1 MPNWTKEQKQA
12 IEEKGNNILVAAA
25 AGSGKTAVLVER
37 IIHQVIEEQMDID
50 RLLVVTFT
58 NAAAAEMRER
68 VLDALYQKLEE
79 DPNNLH
85 LQKQVTLLNMASI
98 CTIDSFC
105 LEVVKSHFY
114 ELDQVSPN
122 FRIADTAETELLKQE
137 VLEDLFEEK
146 YEQEDPDFTD
156 LVTTYTSY
164 RDDKPL
170 KDLVLKIHQF
180 ISSSPYPNQWLTEK
194 VQMFDLTGHLED
206 DFGQTPWGRILLPEI
221 EEELIDDLAL
231 LTKANYKLTQNPE
244 LSVFSQ
250 MIQSDITQLEYLK
263 QNLNQWD
270 RAYQIAQTIKFDP
283 WPRKK
288 IDSEEKEEAKKVR
301 DQVKKR
307 LYQKIGKILLC
318 NSKQA
323 NQDIQDMGK
332 TLKKLQDLIFTFDQI
347 FSQKKREK
355 NLVDFADIEH
365 FALSILVQE
374 KDGKKEPT
382 EVAKEYQKKFIEIA
396 IDEYQD
402 SNLVQESILTAVSRG
417 NNLFMVGDVKQSIY
431 KFRQAMPELFLQKYH
446 HYQKVTEQANH
457 NHPNNEKNQSTE
469 NVENTGNIGN
479 IGKENIEMTNP
490 DKPKEPVEEAN
501 STTQMNQEEK
511 DLSGGKIQLFKN
523 FRSRGNVLDFTN
535 LIFEHIMSQELGE
548 IEYTQEEFLNLGAD
562 YPEPNQSLITE
573 IQLISLNQEDENKN
587 NNENNNEN
595 ENHNEDQN
603 KEQEGQARIPENQN
617 QLDNLEDEY
626 KGKDNNDKS
635 DKTDSNESKNN
646 NNGSEQQNNEE
657 LAEDQEMLENIELEA
672 KHIAQEIK
680 KLVETKFPVYDRK
693 LGTNRPIRYRDIAIL
708 LRSTKNKASII
719 EQEMS
724 KLEIPVFS
732 DSTEQYLDSLE
743 IELMMSLLKIIDN
756 PIQDIP
762 LVAVLRSMVGGFT
775 DNELVEIRL
784 SDKQVSFYECMEKA
798 KINVKPELSQ
808 KITSFLNQ
816 VKTWRE
822 DQEHLA
828 LDEFIWK
835 IYQDTGLYDYV
846 RLMPNGELRQANLKM
861 LFERAKQY
869 ESASFKGLYRF
880 IQFIERLQLSSG
892 DLSPAKIIGE
902 QDDVVRIMSI
912 HKSKGLEFPIVF
924 LANTNKQFNE
934 QEMRNDSLLLHQELG
949 IGAKYI
955 DYHAQ
960 VQYDTLTREAVKL
973 KMITE
978 NLAEEM
984 RILYVALTRAKE
996 KLYLTGVVK
1005 EVNELLEKVQ
1015 SQIDLYPKEK
1025 EKMNPILLKKAKS
1038 YLEWIVMVVLS
1049 EKNNPKE
1056 QFILQTISPQQIR
1069 QKDKEQEKQKQE
1081 QKSPQELTQ
1090 ELNQAPKN
1098 EEMIQEIKQKM
1109 EFIYPFEK
1117 ATQIPTKMSVSQIK
1131 ELKQK
1136 GKLVTQGLE
1145 NTDITEITK
1154 ENQENT
1160 QNKSHLNIQQ
1170 TKQTEKKEPELEIT
1184 LPEFMKEDKKQTIT
1198 PAQKGTIIHL
1208 CLQKLNLQKEYTEK
1222 DIKEFIEKLVY
1233 THILLPQEA
1242 ESINPLKI
1250 LEFTNSN
1257 LGKELKTAK
1266 EIHQETPFYLSLPAK
1281 EIVPTEEGET
1291 IQETILVQG
1300 IIDLYYLNQKDELI
1314 LVDYKTD
1321 YVTQENEL
1329 LEKYQEQLSLY
1340 QRALEKA
1347 LKRKV
1352 DQVYIYSTYLG
1363 REIEGTP

>member
-1 MPNWTKEQKQA
+1 MKKQTPYDIITKKTKTCPKNEKIFVLRTVPKTKKELTMPNWTKEQKQA

-37 IIHQVIEEQMDID
+37 IIHQVIEEQIDID

-79 DPNNLH
+79 DPSNLH

-122 FRIADTAETELLKQE
+122 FRIADTAEIELLKQE

-156 LVTTYTSY
+156 LITTYTSY

-180 ISSSPYPNQWLTEK
+180 IGSSPYPNQWLTEK
-194 VQMFDLTGHLED
+194 VKMFDLTGHLEE
-206 DFGQTPWGRILLPEI
+206 DFGQTPWGKILLPEI

-231 LTKANYKLTQNPE
+231 LTKAKNKLTKDPE
-244 LSVFSQ
+244 LSIFSQ

-270 RAYQIAQTIKFDP
+270 RAYQIAQTIKFDT

-318 NSKQA
+318 DSKQA
-323 NQDIQDMGK
+323 NQDIQDMSK
-332 TLKKLQDLIFTFDQI
+332 TLTKLQDLIFTFDQI

-374 KDGKKEPT
+374 EEGKKKTT

-446 HYQKVTEQANH
+446 HYQKVEEMNKTR
-457 NHPNNEKNQSTE
+457 E
-469 NVENTGNIGN
+469 N
-479 IGKENIEMTNP
+479 
-490 DKPKEPVEEAN
+490 
-501 STTQMNQEEK
+501 
-511 DLSGGKIQLFKN
+511 LSGEKIQLFKN
-523 FRSRGNVLDFTN
+523 FRSRGNILDFTN
-535 LIFEHIMSQELGE
+535 LIFEHMMSQKLGE
-548 IEYTQEEFLNLGAD
+548 IEYTQEEFLHLGAD
-562 YPEPNQSLITE
+562 YPEPNESLVTE
-573 IQLISLNQEDENKN
+573 IQLISLTNKDEDKDEIENENREEKHN
-587 NNENNNEN
+587 EEQNKERKPEKQDKENNNE
-595 ENHNEDQN
+595 
-603 KEQEGQARIPENQN
+603 KETIE
-617 QLDNLEDEY
+617 QL
-626 KGKDNNDKS
+626 
-635 DKTDSNESKNN
+635 T
-646 NNGSEQQNNEE
+646 
-657 LAEDQEMLENIELEA
+657 EDQEPLENIELEA

-680 KLVETKFPVYDRK
+680 QLIETKFPVYDRK
-693 LGTNRPIRYRDIAIL
+693 LGTYRPIRYRDIAIL
-708 LRSTKNKASII
+708 LRSTKNKASVI
-719 EQEMS
+719 EQEMNR
-724 KLEIPVFS
+724 LTIPVFS

-808 KITSFLNQ
+808 KITTFL
-816 VKTWRE
+816 KKLEMWRE
-822 DQEHLA
+822 EQEYLA

-846 RLMPNGELRQANLKM
+846 RLMPNGELREANLKM

-880 IQFIERLQLSSG
+880 IQFIERLQMSSG

-934 QEMRNDSLLLHQELG
+934 QEIRNDSLLLHQELG

-960 VQYDTLTREAVKL
+960 VQYDTLSREAVKV

-1015 SQIDLYPKEK
+1015 SQVDLYPKEK

-1038 YLEWIVMVVLS
+1038 YLEWILMVVLS
-1049 EKNNPKE
+1049 EKNNLNE
-1056 QFILQTISPQQIR
+1056 QFILQTISPQEIR

-1081 QKSPQELTQ
+1081 KKSPQELIQ
-1090 ELNQAPKN
+1090 ELNQEPINPKI
-1098 EEMIQEIKQKM
+1098 IQEIKQKM
-1109 EFIYPFEK
+1109 EFAYPFEK

-1136 GKLVTQGLE
+1136 GKIVTPYLE
-1145 NTDITEITK
+1145 DTDIIQKQIQEQTQE
-1154 ENQENT
+1154 ENQEKNNVDE
-1160 QNKSHLNIQQ
+1160 Q
-1170 TKQTEKKEPELEIT
+1170 EIT
-1184 LPEFMKEDKKQTIT
+1184 LPEFMKENKQQKLK
-1198 PAQKGTIIHL
+1198 ASQKGTIMHL
-1208 CLQKLNLQKEYTEK
+1208 CLQKLNLQKEYTKEE
-1222 DIKEFIEKLVY
+1222 IKSFIDQLVY
-1233 THILLPQEA
+1233 NHILSPKEA
-1242 ESINPLKI
+1242 ESINQNQL
-1250 LEFTNSN
+1250 LQFTKSN

-1266 EIHQETPFYLSLPAK
+1266 EIHQETPFYLTLPAK
-1281 EIVPTEEGET
+1281 EIVATQKNET
-1291 IQETILVQG
+1291 LEETILVQG
-1300 IIDLYYLNQKDELI
+1300 VIDLYYVSKQDELV

-1321 YVTQENEL
+1321 YVTQENQL
-1329 LEKYQEQLSLY
+1329 VEKYQEQLSLY
-1340 QRALEKA
+1340 QKALEKA

-1352 DQVYIYSTYLG
+1352 DKVYIYSTYLG
-1363 REIEGTP
+1363 REI